1 MLPVTTGR
9 KNFTYKGPSPDIG
22 DLDGEIQQGGNA
34 FFSWWKPSPEELEV
48 LNDGGLIELGV
59 WQHPIPP
66 FAINAVTK
74 EEADG
79 Q

>member
-1 MLPVTTGR
+1 MLPVTTER

-22 DLDGEIQQGGNA
+22 DLDGEMQQGGA
-34 FFSWWKPSPEELEV
+34 LFTSWWKPSEAELEI
-48 LNDGGLIELGV
+48 LNDGGVIELSV
-59 WQHPIPP
+59 WQTPIPP